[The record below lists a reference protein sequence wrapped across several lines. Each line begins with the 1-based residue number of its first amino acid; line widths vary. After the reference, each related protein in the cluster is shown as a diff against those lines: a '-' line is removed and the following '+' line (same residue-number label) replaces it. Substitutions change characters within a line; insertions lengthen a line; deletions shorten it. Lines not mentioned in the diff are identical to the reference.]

1 MSGASGFSPGDARV
15 GGGAA
20 RILQLL
26 IAWLLAA
33 AVIVPLAVMLAT
45 SLKTQR
51 QIFDG
56 GFSFFFTPTL
66 ENYRTIL
73 ESRFLGYIGNSIVVG
88 VVATVLTLTL
98 GTMCAYALSRFKFVG
113 RGTLAMGTLLLRT
126 IPPAVLA
133 VPIYFIW
140 NSIGLSGLNGL
151 IVVYV
156 ALNLPF
162 TIWLLYGFIEQ
173 VPRELEESAAVD
185 GCGPFRSFFVLI
197 LPLLKPGLAAAGIFT
212 FRIAWNEL
220 VLASIL
226 TNRTTRTL
234 PYAVF
239 LFIKDTGIDWGELM
253 AAGVLVAIP
262 PLIFTFVAARQIIA
276 GLTAGSVK
284 G

>member
-1 MSGASGFSPGDARV
+1 MPATRPQN
-15 GGGAA
+15 GAA
-20 RILQLL
+20 RAAQLSL
-26 IAWLLAA
+26 AWLLAA
-33 AVIVPLAVMLAT
+33 MVIVPLAVMLAT
-45 SLKTQR
+45 SFKTQR

-66 ENYRTIL
+66 ENYRNIL
-73 ESRFLGYIGNSIVVG
+73 EGRFLGYIGNSLVVG
-88 VVATVLTLTL
+88 VVATLATLVI
-98 GTMCAYALSRFKFVG
+98 GTMCAYALSRFRFAG
-113 RGTLAMGTLLLRT
+113 RTPLAMGTLLLRT

-140 NSIGLSGLNGL
+140 NSIGLEGLGGL
-151 IVVYV
+151 IIVYV

-185 GCGPFRSFFVLI
+185 GCGPFRAFFALI

-226 TNRTTRTL
+226 TSRSTRTL

-239 LFIKDTGIDWGELM
+239 LYIKDTGIDWGELM

-262 PLIFTFVAARQIIA
+262 PLIFTFVAARQIIS
-276 GLTAGSVK
+276 GLTSGAIK

>member
-1 MSGASGFSPGDARV
+1 VSALPATRPQN
-15 GGGAA
+15 GAA
-20 RILQLL
+20 RAAQLGV
-26 IAWLLAA
+26 AWLLAA
-33 AVIVPLAVMLAT
+33 VVIVPLAVMLAT

-66 ENYRTIL
+66 ENYRNIL
-73 ESRFLGYIGNSIVVG
+73 EGRFLGYIGNSIIVG
-88 VVATVLTLTL
+88 VVATLATLTI
-98 GTMCAYALSRFKFVG
+98 GTMCAYALSRFRFAG
-113 RGTLAMGTLLLRT
+113 RAPLAMGTLLLRT

-140 NSIGLSGLNGL
+140 NSIGLEGLGGL

-185 GCGPFRSFFVLI
+185 GCGPFRAFFVLI

-226 TNRTTRTL
+226 TSRTTRTL

-239 LFIKDTGIDWGELM
+239 LYIKDTGIEWGELM

-262 PLIFTFVAARQIIA
+262 PLIFTFVAARQIIS
-276 GLTAGSVK
+276 GLTSGAVK

>member
-1 MSGASGFSPGDARV
+1 MAGSPPGHSL
-15 GGGAA
+15 G
-20 RILQLL
+20 RIAQLCL
-26 IAWLLAA
+26 AWLLAA
-33 AVIVPLAVMLAT
+33 MVIVPLSVMLAT
-45 SLKTQR
+45 SFKTQR

-56 GFSFFFTPTL
+56 GFSFFFAPTL
-66 ENYRTIL
+66 ENYRNIL
-73 ESRFLGYIGNSIVVG
+73 EGRFLGYIGNSIIVG
-88 VVATVLTLTL
+88 VVATIATLMI
-98 GTMCAYALSRFKFVG
+98 GTMCAYALSRFRFAG
-113 RGTLAMGTLLLRT
+113 RAPLAWGTLLLRT

-140 NSIGLSGLNGL
+140 NSVGLEGLGGL
-151 IVVYV
+151 IIVYV

-185 GCGPFRSFFVLI
+185 GCGPFRAFFALI

-226 TNRTTRTL
+226 TSRTTRTL

-239 LFIKDTGIDWGELM
+239 LYIKDTGIDWGELM

-262 PLIFTFVAARQIIA
+262 PLIFTFVAARQIIS
-276 GLTAGSVK
+276 GLTSGAVK

>member
-1 MSGASGFSPGDARV
+1 MSAIPATRLQN
-15 GGGAA
+15 GAA
-20 RILQLL
+20 RVAQLS

-33 AVIVPLAVMLAT
+33 IVIVPLAVMLAT
-45 SLKTQR
+45 SFKTQR
-51 QIFDG
+51 QIFEG

-66 ENYRTIL
+66 ENYRNIL
-73 ESRFLGYIGNSIVVG
+73 EGRFLGYIANSIIVG
-88 VVATVLTLTL
+88 VVATVATLTI
-98 GTMCAYALSRFKFVG
+98 GTMCAYALSRFRFAG
-113 RGTLAMGTLLLRT
+113 RTPLALGTLLLRT

-140 NSIGLSGLNGL
+140 NSIGLEGLGGL
-151 IVVYV
+151 IIVYV

-185 GCGPFRSFFVLI
+185 GCGPFRAFFVLI

-226 TNRTTRTL
+226 TSRTTRTL

-239 LFIKDTGIDWGELM
+239 LYIKDTGIEWGELM

-262 PLIFTFVAARQIIA
+262 PLIFTFVAARQIIS
-276 GLTAGSVK
+276 GLTSGAVK

>member
-1 MSGASGFSPGDARV
+1 MTVSSPTVAAPSRQRVFKGA
-15 GGGAA
+15 
-20 RILQLL
+20 QLL
-26 IAWLLAA
+26 IAWGLALC
-33 AVIVPLAVMLAT
+33 VIIPLAVMLAT

-51 QIFDG
+51 QIFEQ
-56 GFSFFFTPTL
+56 GFSFFFAPTL

-73 ESRFLGYIGNSIVVG
+73 EGRFLGYIGNSIVVG
-88 VVATVLTLTL
+88 VVATVLTLGL
-98 GTMCAYALSRFKFVG
+98 GTMCAYALSRFQFMG
-113 RGTLAMGTLLLRT
+113 RTSLAMGTLLLRT

-140 NSIGLSGLNGL
+140 NNIGLSGLNGL
-151 IVVYV
+151 IFVYV

-185 GCGPFRSFFVLI
+185 GCGPFRAFFVLI
-197 LPLLKPGLAAAGIFT
+197 LPLLKPGLAAAAIFT

-226 TNRTTRTL
+226 TSRTSRTL

-239 LFIKDTGIDWGELM
+239 LYIKDTGIDWGELM

-262 PLIFTFVAARQIIA
+262 PLVFTFVAARQIIA
-276 GLTAGSVK
+276 GLTAGAVK

>member
-1 MSGASGFSPGDARV
+1 MSDLTGARTQGRLARF
-15 GGGAA
+15 A
-20 RILQLL
+20 QLS

-45 SLKTQR
+45 SVKTQR
-51 QIFDG
+51 QIFES
-56 GFSFFFTPTL
+56 GFSFIFTPTL
-66 ENYRTIL
+66 ENYHAIL
-73 ESRFLGYIGNSIVVG
+73 QGRFLGYVGNSIIVG
-88 VVATVLTLTL
+88 VVATLATLIL
-98 GTMCAYALSRFKFVG
+98 GTMCAYALSRFEFMG
-113 RGTLAMGTLLLRT
+113 RTPLAISTLLLRT

-140 NSIGLSGLNGL
+140 NSVGLEGLGGL
-151 IVVYV
+151 IIVYV

-162 TIWLLYGFIEQ
+162 TIWLMYGFIDQ
-173 VPRELEESAAVD
+173 VPRELEEAAAVD
-185 GCGPFRSFFVLI
+185 GCGPFRGFFTLI

-226 TNRTTRTL
+226 TTRTTRTL
-234 PYAVF
+234 PYGVF
-239 LFIKDTGIDWGELM
+239 LYIKDTGIDWGELM

-276 GLTAGSVK
+276 GLTAGSIK

>member
-1 MSGASGFSPGDARV
+1 MVS
-15 GGGAA
+15 
-20 RILQLL
+20 
-26 IAWLLAA
+26 
-33 AVIVPLAVMLAT
+33 T
-45 SLKTQR
+45 SFKTQR

-56 GFSFFFTPTL
+56 GFSFIFMPTL
-66 ENYRTIL
+66 ENYRNIL
-73 ESRFLGYIGNSIVVG
+73 EGRFLGYVGNSIVVG
-88 VVATVLTLTL
+88 VVATALTLVL
-98 GTMCAYALSRFKFVG
+98 GTMCAYALSRFTFIG
-113 RGTLAMGTLLLRT
+113 RTPIAMGTLLLRT

-140 NSIGLSGLNGL
+140 TSIGLAGLGGL
-151 IVVYV
+151 ILVYV

-185 GCGPFRSFFVLI
+185 GCGPFRSFFYLI

-226 TNRTTRTL
+226 TDRNSRTL

-239 LFIKDTGIDWGELM
+239 LYIKDTGIDWGELM

-276 GLTAGSVK
+276 GLTSGAVK

>member
-1 MSGASGFSPGDARV
+1 MSDASASARNS
-15 GGGAA
+15 AA
-20 RILQLL
+20 RAAQLA
-26 IAWLLAA
+26 IAWLLAII
-33 AVIVPLAVMLAT
+33 VIVPLLVMVST
-45 SLKTQR
+45 SFKTQR

-56 GFSFFFTPTL
+56 GFSFFFMPTL

-73 ESRFLGYIGNSIVVG
+73 EGRFLGYVGNSIIVG
-88 VVATVLTLTL
+88 VVATVLTLVF
-98 GTMCAYALSRFKFVG
+98 GTMCAYALSRFQFIG
-113 RGTLAMGTLLLRT
+113 RTPLALGTLLLRT

-140 NSIGLSGLNGL
+140 NSVGLEGLGGL
-151 IVVYV
+151 ILVYV

-173 VPRELEESAAVD
+173 VPRELEESAMVD
-185 GCGPFRSFFVLI
+185 GCGPFRTFFLLI

-226 TNRTTRTL
+226 TNRTSRTL

-276 GLTAGSVK
+276 GLTAGAVK

>member
-1 MSGASGFSPGDARV
+1 MSAAPAVRRPDGIARV
-15 GGGAA
+15 A
-20 RILQLL
+20 QLAV
-26 IAWLLAA
+26 AWLLAA
-33 AVIVPLAVMLAT
+33 TVVVPLAVMVAT

-51 QIFDG
+51 QIFEG
-56 GFSFFFTPTL
+56 GFSFFFAPTL
-66 ENYRTIL
+66 DNYRTIL
-73 ESRFLGYIGNSIVVG
+73 EGRFLGYVGNSIVVG
-88 VVATVLTLTL
+88 AVSTVVTLVF
-98 GTMCAYALSRFKFVG
+98 GTMCAYALSRFRFIG
-113 RGTLAMGTLLLRT
+113 RAPLAMSTLLLRT

-140 NSIGLSGLNGL
+140 NAVGLQGLGGL

-185 GCGPFRSFFVLI
+185 GCGPFRGFFILI

-226 TNRTTRTL
+226 TSRTTRTL

-253 AAGVLVAIP
+253 AAGVLIAIP
-262 PLIFTFVAARQIIA
+262 PLVFTFVAARQIIA